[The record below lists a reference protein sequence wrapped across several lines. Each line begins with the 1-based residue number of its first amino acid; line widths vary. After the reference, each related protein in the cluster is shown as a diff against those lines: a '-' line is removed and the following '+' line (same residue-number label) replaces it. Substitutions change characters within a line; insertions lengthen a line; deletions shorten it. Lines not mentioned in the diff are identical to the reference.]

1 MSQPSAPRQSP
12 ETRSNRTS
20 PRVVVS
26 QDMPPLVAARLQSEF
41 QAPPL
46 PAIRLTPDELVA
58 SARTFRPDAL
68 MITGGMQLTARLVQA
83 LPDSVRM
90 IANVGVGY
98 DHIDRQALETRG
110 LLLTNTPDVL
120 TDCNAD
126 LAFLLILGA
135 CRRASEY
142 GAVIRAGWGRPLG
155 MTELLG
161 IRVTGKT
168 LGIVGM
174 GRIGRAVAQ
183 RARGFGMQVL
193 YCNRTRL
200 PPDLEQGARYFRDLA
215 EMLPLTQIL
224 SLHAPG
230 GPATENL
237 IGAREL
243 ALLPDQAVLVNAARG
258 ALLDEDALFAA
269 LGSGRLA
276 AAGLDVFRNEPT
288 IDSRF
293 LEHPR
298 LFMTPHMGSATIETR
313 NAMGLRALD
322 NIASVCGGGPAL
334 DPVTR

>member
-1 MSQPSAPRQSP
+1 MSELAASRDAPGVPPGQPV
-12 ETRSNRTS
+12 
-20 PRVVVS
+20 PRVLVS
-26 QDMPPLVAARLQSEF
+26 QDMPPLVVARLQAEF
-41 QAPPL
+41 EAPPL
-46 PAIRLTPDELVA
+46 PGNPLTPDELLA
-58 SARTFRPDAL
+58 AAEAFQPDAL
-68 MITGGMQLTARLVQA
+68 MITGGMPMTAGLVQA

-98 DHIDRQALETRG
+98 DHIDRDAVAGRG
-110 LLLTNTPDVL
+110 LVLTNTPDVL

-126 LAFLLILGA
+126 LTFLLILGA

-183 RARGFGMQVL
+183 RAQGFGMQVL

-200 PPDLEQGARYFRDLA
+200 PPELERGARYFADLS
-215 EMLPLTQIL
+215 EMLPLTQVL

-230 GPATENL
+230 GPETESL

-258 ALLDEDALFAA
+258 VLLDEDALFAA
-269 LGSGRLA
+269 LESGRLA
-276 AAGLDVFRNEPT
+276 GAGLDVFRNEPT
-288 IDSRF
+288 IDPRF
-293 LEHPR
+293 LDHPR

-313 NAMGLRALD
+313 TAMGLRALD
-322 NIASVCGGGPAL
+322 NIASVHAGGLPL